1 MLVLKG
7 CRKGDVA
14 SGAQDMDAL
23 RGRIR
28 PAGGRVNTGLALSM
42 LAGLALAACTTS
54 EAPPPQVVAITPVAP
69 TAPPPRDE
77 AILSGPDEAATAEM
91 IWALRGGLNVAA
103 LQCGNRSLSDNYN
116 QILRHHRSILNEAYA
131 AEQARYGK
139 LHGKA
144 GIARHDVAMTRLYNR
159 FANLPN
165 RARYCGDAAR
175 LSTELLSLPS
185 ERLPA
190 VARRALARLDPAAV
204 PSVSVAR

>member
-1 MLVLKG
+1 MV
-7 CRKGDVA
+7 
-14 SGAQDMDAL
+14 AL
-23 RGRIR
+23 REPNRLAVGRIN
-28 PAGGRVNTGLALSM
+28 PGLAFSM
-42 LAGLALAACTTS
+42 MAGLALAACSTS
-54 EAPPPQVVAITPVAP
+54 EAPPQVVAVTPVAP
-69 TAPPPRDE
+69 TAPPPREE
-77 AILSGPDEAATAEM
+77 AILAGPDEAATAEM

-116 QILRHHRSILNEAYA
+116 PILRHHRSILNEAYA

-144 GIARHDVAMTRLYNR
+144 GMARHDVAMTRLYNR

-175 LSTELLSLPS
+175 LSAELLALPS

-190 VARRALARLDPAAV
+190 VARRALARLDAGAV
-204 PSVSVAR
+204 PSVSAAR